1 MKYFWLLVF
10 VLGIQLSAFSQNIS
24 YTAVDKPLPEIL
36 SEVSNE
42 YSIFF
47 SYATTSLP
55 TTPVSISVEE
65 VTLASFLS
73 ELLRPFSYSFEV
85 VEKNFIAIK
94 PVTEI
99 GLSFTIIVLDE
110 QSGEPIELAL
120 IHQLNSYKGTSTNL
134 DGEFT
139 FFVSNPEKSVLEISH
154 IGYKNQRFSALSLY
168 SSNTSII
175 YMEPVTTLLEGIT
188 VTEYLNSGIVVKND
202 ASTISLRPQSMDV
215 LPGLSE
221 PDALYSLQA
230 LPGITST
237 DESASEVSIRGG
249 STDQVSLYWDNIP
262 IYHSGHYFGLV
273 SSIIPSSI
281 NDVTVYRSSIPTQ
294 FGGATSGLLEMKG
307 PAFLPNKA
315 SGYAA
320 STLTH
325 SNISVFIPIKNHA
338 IKVSGRRSINDLLE
352 TTTFNSFQDK
362 LFNAS
367 EYHRDGETIEQ
378 EDVQSQDLV
387 FWDVN
392 AKWIWQPTFND
403 NFSMSFFSNEN
414 TLDYRTT
421 NDETDIASFQFHKVI
436 TTGINASWDRYWNPN
451 FESKLSASHSYY
463 DLRYNFLRQRGI
475 TSSAQPKLKLDE
487 EEDEEDEPEE
497 PDEDEE
503 EEDEEDP
510 FDGGFDEAADSLS
523 DLGIWK
529 NGLRNTEFR
538 LMNTLSFG
546 ENKLTFGAQ
555 MNILDVNFSLL
566 QKSLFENDYSEK
578 TKNSGIGYSFFGN
591 YIWRQNQPVT
601 INGGIRFSNFAFVE
615 VVTID
620 PQINVVYSPTTWLK
634 LKVSAGRYHQ
644 YIRTL
649 KDFDNSISSRT
660 EEIWFMSDKEDFP
673 LLRNDQI
680 SGGFVLQKNDWLID
694 VEAYSKRLSGL
705 ISVNYD
711 FGGLENDE
719 TTGKDI
725 IHGLD
730 ILLRKRI
737 KNYRTWISYS
747 RINANSF
754 FNELD
759 DSKFPSF
766 LDQKHKLQFV
776 NSVSVGNF
784 EFSVGWTFKSGAP
797 YTEPKSEE
805 LLRIVEEDD
814 DEVETEEYFA
824 IDWGETNS
832 KRLPDYHRLD
842 ISTWYKFP
850 MSSGSKIKGE
860 IGLSILNVYSRVN
873 LLNRLY
879 YPDDIDSDDEIE
891 IVEEEKYLLGFTPNL
906 SFKLSF

>member
-1 MKYFWLLVF
+1 MKYFWLMVF
-10 VLGIQLSAFSQNIS
+10 ITGIQFSAFSQSIS
-24 YTAVDKPLPEIL
+24 YSAVDKPLPEIL
-36 SEVSNE
+36 SEISDE
-42 YSIFF
+42 YAIFF
-47 SYATTSLP
+47 SYSTSSLP
-55 TTPVSISVEE
+55 TTPVSISVKEA
-65 VTLASFLS
+65 TLTYFLN
-73 ELLRPFSYSFEV
+73 ELLRPFSFSFEAI
-85 VEKNFIAIK
+85 EKNFIAIK

-99 GLSFTIIVLDE
+99 GLSLVITLLDE

-139 FFVSNPEKSVLEISH
+139 FFVDSPEKSTLEISH
-154 IGYKNQRFSALSLY
+154 IGYKKQRFSALDLY
-168 SSNTSII
+168 ASNTSTI
-175 YMEPVTTLLEGIT
+175 YMEPVTTELEGIT
-188 VTEYLNSGIVVKND
+188 VTEYLNTGIVIKDD
-202 ASTISLRPQSMDV
+202 ASTLSLRPQSMDV

-230 LPGITST
+230 LPGISST

-273 SSIIPSSI
+273 SAIIPSSI
-281 NDVTVYRSSIPTQ
+281 NDVNVYRSSIPTQ
-294 FGGATSGLLEMKG
+294 FGGAASGLLEMKG
-307 PAFLPNKA
+307 PSFLPNKPG
-315 SGYAA
+315 GYAA
-320 STLTH
+320 SNLTH
-325 SNISVFIPIKNHA
+325 SNASVFIPFKNHA
-338 IKVSGRRSINDLLE
+338 VKVSGRRSINDFLE

-367 EYHRDGETIEQ
+367 EFHRDGETIEE
-378 EDVQSQDLV
+378 EDIRSQDLV

-403 NFSMSFFSNEN
+403 NFSVSFFSNEN

-421 NDETDIASFQFHKVI
+421 NDETNIASFQFHKVI
-436 TTGINASWDRYWNPN
+436 TTGVNASWDRYWNPN
-451 FESKLSASHSYY
+451 FESKINASHSYY

-475 TSSAQPKLKLDE
+475 TSLAQSKLKLDDEDDDEE
-487 EEDEEDEPEE
+487 EEDPED
-497 PDEDEE
+497 PD

-510 FDGGFDEAADSLS
+510 FEGGFEEAADSLS
-523 DLGIWK
+523 DSGIWA

-538 LMNTLSFG
+538 LMNTVGFG
-546 ENKLTFGAQ
+546 VNKLVFGAQ
-555 MNILDVNFSLL
+555 MNILDVNFSLVE
-566 QKSLFENDYSEK
+566 KSLYENDYSEK
-578 TKNSGIGYSFFGN
+578 TKNSGIGYSLFGN

-601 INGGIRFSNFAFVE
+601 INGGVRFSNFAFVE
-615 VVTID
+615 VITID
-620 PQINVVYSPTTWLK
+620 PQISMVYSPTNWLK
-634 LKVSAGRYHQ
+634 LKASAGRYHQ

-660 EEIWFMSDKEDFP
+660 EEIWFMSDKKDFP
-673 LLRNDQI
+673 LLRNEQV
-680 SGGFVLQKNDWLID
+680 SGGFVLQKNDWLVDI
-694 VEAYSKRLSGL
+694 EAYSKRLSGL
-705 ISVNYD
+705 ISVNYN

-719 TTGKDI
+719 TTGEDI

-730 ILLRKRI
+730 VLLRKRI
-737 KNYRTWISYS
+737 RNYRTWISYS

-759 DSKFPSF
+759 DSEFPSF
-766 LDQKHKLQFV
+766 LDQKHKLQLV
-776 NSVSVGNF
+776 NSLSVGNF

-832 KRLPDYHRLD
+832 KRLPHYHRLD
-842 ISTWYKFP
+842 ISAWYTLP
-850 MSSGSKIKGE
+850 MSSSPKFKGE
-860 IGLSILNVYSRVN
+860 IGLSILNVYNRIN

-891 IVEEEKYLLGFTPNL
+891 IVEEEKYLLGFTPNI